1 MKSSRFFAHV
11 TLAFCALAFV
21 RSAGAQEYT
30 VTTTSNSIVVTDVA
44 GNGDVLTISEP
55 GAGRI
60 HFAAPGRLFLIN
72 GVTLRTND
80 SDSLSRSNVTS
91 ITVNAGPG
99 VDTINFGAFTG
110 TLPRLTVNGG
120 SGNDTVNFNGDITFA
135 ANANLDVDLQNDLA
149 MPGADAVNVWP
160 GARVRASGTGA
171 ITIRCGQSVFV
182 GTGSS
187 LETVNGN
194 LTVEANQQLLP
205 TPGSY
210 AGVNVSGGL
219 LRCTGTGQVVVRGR
233 GGDDGG
239 GVQLGVLVVGAGQ
252 IIGGTSGV
260 LTVMGTGGASTNWIN
275 RGVTIY
281 GPGARVNSLGGP
293 VQVTGQAGSV
303 GSDYGIGVSLLYG
316 GVISAGGTGSVTVD
330 GTGAGFGGANQGIE
344 MGVDG
349 SAIISSG
356 GSVQVTGTAGPG
368 DSYGI
373 SASDSVGFT
382 NAAAGGRITLI
393 SDSIYLENNVGVV
406 ASGVG
411 GSVTIKPRSN
421 GTLIDLGGAD
431 IAGTLGLSDEE
442 LDFITASAL
451 VIGSTNA
458 GSITVSA
465 PISPASAAALTLVSG
480 GAIGDSYNGAV
491 DVTVASLTT
500 IGNLAP
506 GASPGIFIVAGD
518 HTLAANSAFTV
529 EIGGATPGTQHDQLS
544 VGGSMEIGTNVT
556 LNLVGFGGF
565 VPSAGQNFT
574 IISRGDGGGRFAGL
588 PQGATL
594 ANFLGS
600 GLDARLTYTG
610 GAGDDVVIAMLAPE
624 IVVEQ
629 PVGTN
634 LEDRA
639 IADQY
644 AATIIDFSSAYGG
657 LDGGWGAIQ
666 VLGPPNTFAYGDIPT
681 SWSGSQSDGTLEF
694 ITVGFATP
702 AYSIGV
708 TVRETWANGFVYQ
721 VDALDTNDVL
731 HTVWTGTDTS
741 LPGSPADFL
750 ITWSQTPYLVKG
762 LKVYVDTDHVIG
774 EWEEIDSIQLHGV
787 GNTLVNFGA
796 VNQGSSSNLTFTI
809 RNTGDA
815 ELTGLG
821 ITIDGA
827 DAGDFAVT
835 ANPTAPVSG
844 PSGTTTF
851 NVAFTPAGSGAR
863 SAALHIASNDS
874 DENPFDLVLIGRGIT
889 AVDLVTNGTTL
900 IAESCGVPNGRLD
913 AGETVTILFS
923 LRNLGFDNAANVT
936 VSLEAS
942 GGVIM
947 PSGAQSY
954 GTLSAN
960 GSESRPFTFTVAASC
975 GGSVVATILI
985 QTNGVT
991 YGMAT
996 CIFPVGTTATTFS
1009 ENFDGIATPG
1019 LPGGWTSSASPGRL
1033 AWVTSSDENDSP
1045 TNSAFSPNSAAAGMS
1060 ALDSPGIA
1068 IQSSSA
1074 RLTFRQF
1081 LDLQGGVD
1089 GGVLEI
1095 RIGEGPFQDILV
1107 AGGSFVGG
1115 GYSATLTTNSSN
1127 PLAGRQAW
1135 SGNGG
1140 EGFSI
1145 LTTTVI
1151 LPPTAAGQSVQLR
1164 WLRGASTNVNSLG
1177 WYVDSIAISDLVC
1190 CASAPEIAVQQPAGT
1205 SLVDGD
1211 ANVGFGSVRM
1221 GNSTTKIFVITNT
1234 GSGVLNL
1241 GGLSLSG
1248 PAATEFTWLPP
1259 GTSALAPGQGTTFS
1273 VTFAPAVLGPRSA
1286 HLEIGSDDFD
1296 ENPFDIYLSGTG
1308 LLPAVTVTCPAN
1320 ILTNAPNITTTVNVS
1335 WPAPVTMGEPAPVVI
1350 CVPPSGSAFSAGT
1363 TTVTCTATNA
1373 GDTNLCQFSVTVC
1386 LAYIKVTSSY
1396 DSVPGSLRQ
1405 AVADLCPGGTIEFDP
1420 SLAGATITLTNGEIV
1435 ITNDMTI
1442 RGLGADQLTLSG
1454 NHVSRIFKVG
1464 NVTFNLSH
1472 LTLADGRA
1480 YDALS
1485 DSSPASGGAIR
1496 SDGNLTLSGCAF
1508 ENSFASG
1515 YGGALALGFRP
1526 ITCTISNC
1534 TFNGNVARFGGGAVS
1549 AGVIRPSDSVTHEML
1564 GRASSY
1570 SSINVNSTERAW
1582 DIVAPGSTVSFT
1594 ANYQAYYT
1602 DGAGCPGCITQHHL
1616 GINDVFHDCHDASFG
1631 SSTGAITRSFTAP
1644 ATPGVY
1650 YITQTATWWY
1660 YCGQFSV
1667 PYFPNDFGP
1676 AVAMIIVG
1684 SPTNAASTVTIRNST
1699 FSDNYADQSGGA
1711 LDINSYATVDMAS
1724 STVSENLSPQGGGV
1738 NIVSPDGHFLVRN
1751 SILAGNENPTFFA
1764 AGGGI
1769 GDLGFGTP
1777 DVNGVISSAGHN
1789 LIGTSDGASGFVGTD
1804 IVDTNALLAPLRNNG
1819 GQTATHAL
1827 LPGSPAINAGDNA
1840 GATAYDQRG
1849 FPRIVSGAIDIGAYE
1864 AELEAPVILVDG
1876 LLALDNYA
1884 LITNGAPIEIQSSL
1898 VGAVIHYTLDGSP
1911 PAGGILYTGVFTVT
1925 EPVLIRAV
1933 AVAADLFL
1941 SAESEFVFVDVGAP
1955 PFISAQPAGRV
1966 VGVGAAVPLSVT
1978 AGGTEPLNY
1987 QWARNGLAIPGATG
2001 PSLLVPN
2008 VQPGQGGSY
2017 TVIIANDFG
2026 AITSAIATVVV
2037 ATGPGFLTQ
2046 PANVTV
2052 GVGGTAIF
2060 NVVATGPPPLI
2071 YQWRKNGA
2079 NILGATNDTF
2089 TITNVQFDD
2098 GASYTV
2104 VVATSGGTIVSD
2116 PALLIVTT
2124 PSPPPGDDYADAGV
2138 LRNASGS
2145 ATGTN
2150 NFTSRE
2156 PGEPLHAGK
2165 PGSNSIW
2172 YAWTAPAKG
2181 IATFRTTGSTF
2192 DTLMGI
2198 YTGAN
2203 VASLAT
2209 VVSDED
2215 SGGFLSSRVSYNA
2228 TPGTVYYIAIDG
2240 LNGQQGS
2247 FILRWEFVPTDKEVA
2262 EIDCHPASLTVLP
2275 GQNATYTV
2283 RATGP
2288 SLTYQWLFNG
2298 VEIWGAT
2305 RSSYTRLN
2313 VEPRHVG
2320 FYSVRIT
2327 STATQRVESAAALL
2341 EIGLDPNLQ
2350 SRDKPDDVEALCPG
2364 FFAPAAGASSVAM
2377 GSVGYQILVS
2387 SSTNNLIDCNTTNC
2401 GGIPIGTRYI
2411 ELQSSAAGTFILDTV
2426 GSASR
2431 TKMWVCRA
2439 GTNNLDKT
2447 RTYLTCDVDS
2457 TPDGRSIVSFAAE
2470 AGRTYQVWIS
2480 KLDNTNGVLQLN
2492 WRLGLPPRIAS
2503 VSTHRFVM
2511 EGETTTLSVL
2521 ATNIVAAGVPAT
2533 NALSAPTYT
2542 WYFNGTLPV
2551 AIGPTLTLNKLGI
2564 ANAGQYMAVAGNEV
2578 GTTSALVRVELFG
2591 APELLVI
2598 NGGGTTE
2605 LFADATTS
2613 ACGGIAARYQWR
2625 LNGSALA
2632 GKTNRSLILQGTQ
2645 PAQAGQY
2652 SVTVSNC
2659 FGAITYVTA
2668 TVAVTVDVG
2677 FTAEIAGDK
2686 VMLSWQATTG
2696 KRYRVEYRANPD
2708 GGNWTAFQPD
2718 LIATASIMTFMDA
2731 LGTTPRFYRVVLL
2744 D

>member
-11 TLAFCALAFV
+11 TLAFCALAFA
-21 RSAGAQEYT
+21 RSAGAQDYT
-30 VTTTSNSIVVTDVA
+30 VSAISNSIVVTDVA
-44 GNGDVLTISEP
+44 GNGDVLTITEP
-55 GAGRI
+55 IAGRI
-60 HFAAPGRLFLIN
+60 QFAAPGRLFLIN
-72 GVTLRTND
+72 GVTFRTND
-80 SDSLSRSNVTS
+80 SGSVSRSNVTS

-99 VDTINFGAFTG
+99 VDTIDFGAFTG

-120 SGNDTVNFNGDITFA
+120 SGNDTVNFNGDITLA
-135 ANANLDVDLQNDLA
+135 ANASLDVDLQNDVP
-149 MPGADAVNVWP
+149 MPGADAVNVAG
-160 GARVRASGTGA
+160 GANVLVSGTGT
-171 ITIRCGQSVFV
+171 ITVKCGKNVTLDS
-182 GTGSS
+182 GSS

-205 TPGSY
+205 TPGNF

-252 IIGGTSGV
+252 IIGGTSGA

-316 GVISAGGTGSVTVD
+316 GVISSGGTGTVTVD

-382 NAAAGGRITLI
+382 NAAAGGSITLI

-634 LEDRA
+634 LDDRA

-657 LDGGWGAIQ
+657 LNGGWGAIQ
-666 VLGPPNTFAYGDIPT
+666 VLGPPDTFAYGDIST
-681 SWSGSQSDGTLEF
+681 AWSAAERDGTLEF
-694 ITVGFATP
+694 ITIGFATP
-702 AYSIGV
+702 VYSIGA
-708 TVRETWANGFVYQ
+708 TIRETLANGFVYQ
-721 VDALDTNDVL
+721 VDALDTNNVL
-731 HTVWTGTDTS
+731 HTVWSGIDPS

-750 ITWSQTPYLVKG
+750 ITWAQTPYLVKG

-844 PSGTTTF
+844 PSGTTAFT
-851 NVAFTPAGSGAR
+851 VAFTPGGSGAR
-863 SAALHIASNDS
+863 NAALHIASNDS
-874 DENPFDLVLIGRGIT
+874 DENPFDIVLAGGGIPPV
-889 AVDLVTNGTTL
+889 AIVTNGATL
-900 IAESCGVPNGRLD
+900 TAESCGTPNGRLD
-913 AGETVTILFS
+913 SGETVTILFS

-936 VSLEAS
+936 VTLQAT
-942 GGVIM
+942 GGVLF

-954 GTLSAN
+954 GTLPPN
-960 GSESRPFTFTVAASC
+960 GSAARPFTFTVDAPC
-975 GGSVVATILI
+975 GGIVTATLLI
-985 QTNGVT
+985 QTNGT
-991 YGMAT
+991 SYGMAT
-996 CIFPVGTTATTFS
+996 YIFPVGITATSFS
-1009 ENFDGIATPG
+1009 ENFDGTATPG
-1019 LPGGWTSSASPGRL
+1019 LPGGWTSFASPGRL
-1033 AWVTSSDENDSP
+1033 PWITSSAENDSP
-1045 TNSAFSPNSAAAGMS
+1045 TNSAFPPNSAPAGIS
-1060 ALDSPGIA
+1060 ALVSPVIE

-1081 LDLQGGVD
+1081 LDLQHEYD

-1095 RIGEGPFQDILV
+1095 SIGEGSFEDILV
-1107 AGGSFVGG
+1107 AGGAFANG

-1145 LTTTVI
+1145 FTTTVV
-1151 LPPTAAGQSVQLR
+1151 LPPTAAGESIQLR
-1164 WLRGASTNVNSLG
+1164 WLRGASTNAFSSG
-1177 WYVDSIAISDLVC
+1177 WYVDSISINDFVC
-1190 CASAPEIAVQQPAGT
+1190 CDSAPEIAVEQPAGT

-1211 ANVGFGSVRM
+1211 ANIGFGSVRI
-1221 GNSTTKIFVITNT
+1221 GNSAVKVFVITNA
-1234 GSGVLNL
+1234 GSAVLNL

-1248 PAATEFTWLPP
+1248 PAAAEFSVVSP
-1259 GTSALAPGQGTTFS
+1259 GTTALAPGEGTTFS
-1273 VTFAPAVLGPRSA
+1273 VRFQPSVLGSRGA
-1286 HLEIGSDDFD
+1286 HLQIASDDFD
-1296 ENPFDIYLSGTG
+1296 ENPFDIDLSGTG
-1308 LLPAVTVTCPAN
+1308 LMPAVTVTCPAN
-1320 ILTNAPNITTTVNVS
+1320 IFTNVPNVLTTVSVS
-1335 WPAPVTMGEPAPVVI
+1335 WPDPVATGEPAPVVV
-1350 CVPPSGSAFSAGT
+1350 CVPPSGSAFPVGT
-1363 TTVTCTATNA
+1363 TTVACTASNSEGTNS
-1373 GDTNLCQFSVTVC
+1373 CQFSVIGC
-1386 LAYIKVTSSY
+1386 PSYLKVTSPY

-1405 AVADLCPGGTIEFDP
+1405 AVADLCRGGTIEFDP

-1435 ITNDMTI
+1435 ITNDVTI

-1454 NHVSRIFKVG
+1454 NHVSRLFKVG
-1464 NVTFNLSH
+1464 KVALNLSH

-1480 YDALS
+1480 LDRS
-1485 DSSPASGGAIR
+1485 SGGAILNE
-1496 SDGNLTLSGCAF
+1496 GNLTLTSCALVS
-1508 ENSFASG
+1508 NFASG
-1515 YGGALALGFRP
+1515 YGGALAIRP
-1526 ITCTISNC
+1526 SANTCVISNC
-1534 TFNGNVARFGGGAVS
+1534 TFSGNVARLGGGAVS
-1549 AGVIRPSDSVTHEML
+1549 TGVIRPSDSVTFDML
-1564 GRASSY
+1564 GRASAY

-1582 DIVAPGSTVSFT
+1582 DIVAPGSTVTFT
-1594 ANYQAYYT
+1594 ANYNAYYT

-1616 GINDVFHDCHDASFG
+1616 GINDVFNDCHDASFG
-1631 SSTGAITRSFTAP
+1631 SSSGAINRSFTAP
-1644 ATPGVY
+1644 ASPGVY

-1660 YCGQFSV
+1660 FCGQFGI
-1667 PYFPNDFGP
+1667 PDFQNDPGS

-1699 FSDNYADQSGGA
+1699 FSDSYADQSGGA
-1711 LDINSYATVDMAS
+1711 LDINSYATVDMAN
-1724 STVSENLSPQGGGV
+1724 STISENLSPEGGGV
-1738 NIVSPDGHFLVRN
+1738 SIVSPDGHFIVRN
-1751 SILAGNENPTFFA
+1751 SIVAGNENPTFLA
-1764 AGGGI
+1764 ASGGVE
-1769 GDLGFGTP
+1769 DLEFSTH
-1777 DVNGVISSAGHN
+1777 DVSGVISSAGHN
-1789 LIGTSDGASGFVGTD
+1789 LIGTSEGASGFVVSD
-1804 IVDTNALLAPLRNNG
+1804 IVDTNAMLGPLQNNG
-1819 GQTATHAL
+1819 GQMKTHAL
-1827 LPGSPAINAGDNA
+1827 LPGSPAIDAGNNA
-1840 GATAYDQRG
+1840 GAPVFDQRG
-1849 FPRIVSGAIDIGAYE
+1849 FPRIVSGTIDLGAYE
-1864 AELEAPVILVDG
+1864 AELPAPVILVDG
-1876 LLALDNYA
+1876 LQPLDNYI
-1884 LITNGAPIEIQSSL
+1884 LVTNGAPVEIQSSL

-1911 PAGGILYTGVFTVT
+1911 PAGGILYTGVFAVT
-1925 EPVLIRAV
+1925 EPVLVRAV
-1933 AVAADLFL
+1933 AVSADLSL
-1941 SAESEFVFVDVGAP
+1941 SAESEFVFADVGAP
-1955 PFISAQPAGRV
+1955 PFISVQPAGRV

-1978 AGGTEPLNY
+1978 AGGTEPLSF
-1987 QWARNGLAIPGATG
+1987 QWARNGVALPGATG
-2001 PSLLVPN
+2001 PSLLLPN
-2008 VQPGQGGSY
+2008 IQSGQGGDY
-2017 TVIIANDFG
+2017 TVIVANDFG
-2026 AITSAIATVVV
+2026 TVTSAIATVAV
-2037 ATGPGFLTQ
+2037 AAGPGFLLQ
-2046 PANVTV
+2046 PSNVTV
-2052 GVGGTAIF
+2052 GLGGTATF
-2060 NVVATGPPPLI
+2060 TVVATGPPPLI

-2104 VVATSGGTIVSD
+2104 VVATSGGTVVSD

-2124 PSPPPGDDYADAGV
+2124 PSAPPGDDYADAGV

-2198 YTGAN
+2198 YTGSS
-2203 VASLAT
+2203 VAGLAT

-2247 FILRWEFVPTDKEVA
+2247 FVLRWEFAATDTDVA

-2275 GQNATYTV
+2275 GQNATFTV

-2288 SLTYQWLFNG
+2288 SLAYQWLFNG

-2305 RSSYTRLN
+2305 RPSYTRLN
-2313 VEPRHVG
+2313 VQPMHVG
-2320 FYSVRIT
+2320 YYSVRVT
-2327 STATQRVESAAALL
+2327 STATQTVESAAALL

-2364 FFAPAAGASSVAM
+2364 VFAPATGASSVAM

-2401 GGIPIGTRYI
+2401 GGIPTGTRYM
-2411 ELQSSAAGTFILDTV
+2411 ELQPSAAGTFILDTV

-2431 TKMWVCRA
+2431 TKLWVCRA

-2503 VSTHRFVM
+2503 VSTNRFVM
-2511 EGETTTLSVL
+2511 EGTATTLNVL

-2542 WYFNGTLPV
+2542 WYYNGTIPV
-2551 AIGPTLTLNKLGI
+2551 ATGPTLTLNNLGT

-2578 GTTSALVRVELFG
+2578 GTTSAVVRVELFG

-2598 NGGGTTE
+2598 NSGGTTE

-2625 LNGSALA
+2625 LNGLALT
-2632 GKTNRSLILQGTQ
+2632 GKTNRTLILQGTQ

-2659 FGAITYVTA
+2659 FGAITYVAA

-2686 VMLSWQATTG
+2686 VMLRWQATTG
-2696 KRYRVEYRANPD
+2696 KRYRVEYRAAPD
-2708 GGNWTAFQPD
+2708 GGSWTAFQPD
-2718 LIATASIMTFMDA
+2718 LIATASIMTYMDA